1 MTLVNPISPD
11 IQSVRFVALPY
22 QLSKGIQIGARSR
35 TKQLGHFVEVKYI
48 FDSPDEVTDG
58 VQKANSTL

>member
-1 MTLVNPISPD
+1 MVNPISPD
-11 IQSVRFVALPY
+11 IQSVQFVALPY
-22 QLSKGIQIGARSR
+22 QLSKDIQIGARSR
-35 TKQLGHFVEVKYI
+35 TKQLGLEVKYI